1 MLHYT
6 LGNGIITSESVE
18 RAMRAVDRGNYCPF
32 NPYYD
37 SPQSIGYQ
45 ATISAPHMVSINV
58 DACMHVCTTYG
69 KRKCGCMHACVYL
82 NVYVLIVKAQL
93 IVASSNFF

>member
-58 DACMHVCTTYG
+58 DACMHVCISMY
-69 KRKCGCMHACVYL
+69 MY
-82 NVYVLIVKAQL
+82 
-93 IVASSNFF
+93 

>member
-1 MLHYT
+1 MTIYLEHILGMRIFTLYSIVTLYT

-18 RAMRAVDRGNYCPF
+18 KAMRAVDRGNYCPF

-58 DACMHVCTTYG
+58 DACMH
-69 KRKCGCMHACVYL
+69 AC
-82 NVYVLIVKAQL
+82 IC
-93 IVASSNFF
+93 IDC